1 MGRLDPSPIYAVV
14 AFLLAWATFAIGIF
28 LLSIP
33 APVSWLRAAG
43 FELVTDSYAAMFL
56 FTVVVAIYA
65 GGGALVAAVFPPF
78 CHTVQCTPGWESVAA
93 WLSKE
98 KFDTIAVMTE
108 LAVPK
113 NLLDAISSL
122 SPVNIE
128 PLISQSKT
136 VYEMATAPINNML
149 MSYALALVGLDYLVS
164 FLQAYWWQLI
174 FLGAVFWAIPG
185 RIGRIV
191 GAWMIAFSVVFYFGL
206 PGLRFFMRWFTGYE
220 SMLVAFN
227 ATALSN
233 LAASVTSPT
242 MNPIDF
248 GIRLATR
255 LLQIGN
261 DFAGYMTLRLIAL
274 ALYNII
280 LASISAGVAQAI
292 GHSGPPVEVEET
304 GPGG

>member
-1 MGRLDPSPIYAVV
+1 VGRLDPSPIYAVV

-43 FELVTDSYAAMFL
+43 FELVADSYAAMFL
-56 FTVVVAIYA
+56 FTVVVAIY
-65 GGGALVAAVFPPF
+65 GGGGLLLGAVFPP
-78 CHTVQCTPGWESVAA
+78 WESVAA

-113 NLLDAISSL
+113 DLLDAISNL

-191 GAWMIAFSVVFYFGL
+191 GAWMIAFPVVFYFGL
-206 PGLRFFMRWFTGYE
+206 PGLRFFMGWFTGYE

-242 MNPIDF
+242 VNPIDF

-274 ALYNII
+274 AVYNVI

-292 GHSGPPVEVEET
+292 GHSGPPVEVDET